1 MTYINIVGDQEE
13 HVTLWTG
20 GANYAGTMDP
30 GKFKIETYGS
40 SSDVE
45 VVGPRKYL
53 DARLS
58 EEHGI
63 PIYRP
68 LTSGPRRNTVP
79 TGYVFTGK
87 SVAQVGVIA
96 ANGKSPDVRSE
107 RNASDVTSG
116 GTSSGKK
123 TKGPVSYGD
132 LTFKPGYKTGR
143 RGPCDPGYLLQKKSN
158 GRWACVR
165 LDKHRYAK

>member
-1 MTYINIVGDQEE
+1 MTYINIVGEQDEYA
-13 HVTLWTG
+13 TLWTG
-20 GANYAGTMDP
+20 GANYAGMMDP

-45 VVGPRKYL
+45 FVALPKYL

-79 TGYVFTGK
+79 TGYVFGGSGK

-116 GTSSGKK
+116 GTPSGNGKK
-123 TKGPVSYGD
+123 TMQKMVKPVYRKGRDPCP
-132 LTFKPGYKTGR
+132 PGYRLRTR
-143 RGPCDPGYLLQKKSN
+143 N
-158 GRWACVR
+158 GKRMCVM
-165 LDKHRYAK
+165 D

>member
-1 MTYINIVGDQEE
+1 MTYINIVGEQDEYA
-13 HVTLWTG
+13 TLWTG
-20 GANYAGTMDP
+20 GANYAGMMDP

-45 VVGPRKYL
+45 FVAQPKYL

-79 TGYVFTGK
+79 TGYVFGGAGK

-116 GTSSGKK
+116 GTPSGNGKK
-123 TKGPVSYGD
+123 TMQKMVKPVYRKGRDPCP
-132 LTFKPGYKTGR
+132 PGYRLRTR
-143 RGPCDPGYLLQKKSN
+143 N
-158 GRWACVR
+158 GKRMCVM
-165 LDKHRYAK
+165 D

>member
-1 MTYINIVGDQEE
+1 MTYINIIGDEEE
-13 HVTLWTG
+13 HVTIWTG

-30 GKFKIETYGS
+30 GRFHIETHGS

-45 VVGPRKYL
+45 IVGPRKYL

-79 TGYVFTGK
+79 TGYVFGGAGK

-116 GTSSGKK
+116 GTSSGKNSK
-123 TKGPVSYGD
+123 QPRMYSIPQT
-132 LTFKPGYKTGR
+132 GYKKTIGR
-143 RGPCDPGYLLQKKSN
+143 RGPCRKGYVLAIDVKTNRWVCVKK
-158 GRWACVR
+158 
-165 LDKHRYAK
+165 